1 MRDPKAQVF
10 SANDRLM
17 VALKLELNLV
27 SWLKKPGPAKN
38 LYNPLSF
45 SSR

>member
-1 MRDPKAQVF
+1 MRDQKAQVF
-10 SANDRLM
+10 SADDRLM

-27 SWLKKPGPAKN
+27 SWLKKAGPAKN
-38 LYNPLSF
+38 LYNPLPF